1 MVLRRAEP
9 ASPSSHAQGGF
20 TLLELLI
27 SISILV
33 FLSGLMGQIITG
45 TIRGA
50 DTTNEAL
57 RGPTVANAI
66 FQQIFKD
73 FRYIYY
79 GGLTGDGGF
88 KGNNDTLGG
97 QPADRVDFI
106 TTRRTRTIGAED
118 DGRISE
124 KDRISPLTEVGY
136 ALRNSDTHPGYR
148 ELWRREDYFVD
159 DAPTEGGQYSLVYDR
174 IRSMNFQYFPI
185 PEQSQVR
192 EGLEEWDASQK
203 KGLPYAI
210 LMRLEFDVPGT
221 STSDE
226 EFGPDD
232 SEPELIYRLI
242 LLRGA
247 YSMPWPSGTAPAT
260 SGR

>member
-1 MVLRRAEP
+1 MPRRP
-9 ASPSSHAQGGF
+9 QGGF

-79 GGLTGDGGF
+79 GGLSADAGF
-88 KGNNDTLGG
+88 KGHNDTMGG

-136 ALRNSDTHPGYR
+136 ALRNSDTNPGYR

-159 DAPTEGGQYSLVYDR
+159 DQPTEGGQYSLVYDR

-192 EGLEEWDASQK
+192 EGLEEWDSTQK
-203 KGLPYAI
+203 KGIPYAI

-221 STSDE
+221 STAGESR
-226 EFGPDD
+226 GPDD

-247 YSMPWPSGTAPAT
+247 YSVPWPSGNAPAT